1 MAFHA
6 RALKLQ
12 QCTGRCAQADAP
24 VTPAARSAQL
34 FDVACSR
41 RPSPRSTPFAPATRT
56 GEHPS
61 ACPRALLSLASK
73 RAPRCSD
80 TCVLRW
86 DDQRER
92 PSEAASTF
100 FAWLTQCDH
109 SAGVSRDR
117 RLCFARVCRASPA
130 ATSRFLRPGSPPRCD
145 ASQMFLSSVGN
156 TSVRLLLCG
165 REESPRLSRLAGMSL
180 GGQSGPLTPLR
191 TGPFW
196 RICGATQALS
206 SLWLHRRE
214 VCLHLCGS
222 EWTRQQQQ
230 RSPSRAGEQGW
241 QLRACR
247 ADRTSSAQRAPDT
260 TLMKDAAHEE
270 TRKRAERGRQARRH
284 LLSRGPTTKDRIE
297 REEGMHC
304 EATDSYHGHERRES
318 AAATGEEVSGECAR
332 RRRLWS
338 TTTRGRADTHTR
350 RHTHAQGASKRGQTS
365 SWPTYGRRCAPPRPE
380 RAGRRPR
387 PPHPG
392 SSRDPPV
399 PDPPPVQRPAASHPT
414 PAPSV
419 SPEG

>member
-1 MAFHA
+1 MLGHLRASMGRSA
-6 RALKLQ
+6 RATRL
-12 QCTGRCAQADAP
+12 RAQ
-24 VTPAARSAQL
+24 
-34 FDVACSR
+34 
-41 RPSPRSTPFAPATRT
+41 
-56 GEHPS
+56 
-61 ACPRALLSLASK
+61 
-73 RAPRCSD
+73 
-80 TCVLRW
+80 
-86 DDQRER
+86 R

-100 FAWLTQCDH
+100 FAWLTQRDH

-117 RLCFARVCRASPA
+117 RLCFARVCRTSPA
-130 ATSRFLRPGSPPRCD
+130 STSRFLRPWSAPRCD

-284 LLSRGPTTKDRIE
+284 LLSHGPDDE
-297 REEGMHC
+297 RQNRTGRRH
-304 EATDSYHGHERRES
+304 ALRSNGQLPWTRERRES

-350 RHTHAQGASKRGQTS
+350 RAPRKGVRRLHGPHTEDAAPRHALKERADDHALHTPAPPATRPCRIPRPS
-365 SWPTYGRRCAPPRPE
+365 SDPPRPIPP
-380 RAGRRPR
+380 RRRPF
-387 PPHPG
+387 PPRGNPSDEG
-392 SSRDPPV
+392 GEGA
-399 PDPPPVQRPAASHPT
+399 QRGDRARGREARERWVGRGCYLEGTGGGPSAAP
-414 PAPSV
+414 
-419 SPEG
+419 